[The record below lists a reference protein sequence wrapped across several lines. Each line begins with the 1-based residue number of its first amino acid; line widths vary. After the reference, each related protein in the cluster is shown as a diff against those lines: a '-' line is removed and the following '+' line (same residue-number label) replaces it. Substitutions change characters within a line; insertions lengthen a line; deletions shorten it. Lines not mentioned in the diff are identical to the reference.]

1 LRFGWAS
8 GTRVFTTEAQMK
20 LPFEINEAIAETRA
34 RVRFHYPWWL
44 RPFLLEGVGA
54 ITIGRRIYVRSGVGE
69 HLHRLLRHELAHVR
83 QINKNGLLRFYILY
97 VVEYLKNVRAGMTS
111 YDAYRSISF
120 ERDAYAAEEV
130 LRSVDV

>member
-34 RVRFHYPWWL
+34 RVRFHYPWWF

-54 ITIGRRIYVRSGVGE
+54 ITIGRRIYVRSCAGE
-69 HLHRLLRHELAHVR
+69 HLHRLLRHELEHVR
-83 QINKNGLLRFYILY
+83 QINKKGLLRFYILY

-111 YDAYRSISF
+111 YDAYRNISF